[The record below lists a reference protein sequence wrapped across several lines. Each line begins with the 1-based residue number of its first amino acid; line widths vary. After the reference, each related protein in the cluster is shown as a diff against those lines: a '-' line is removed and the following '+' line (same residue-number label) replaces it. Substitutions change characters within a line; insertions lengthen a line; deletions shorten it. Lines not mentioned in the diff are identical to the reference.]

1 VGPLEQEIADLLE
14 IPAKV
19 PNQDWVRGDGHPP
32 NADMRL
38 LLAGL
43 SEEQREEYL
52 FARVKALG
60 DALRRIA
67 HAIDELQPEPDGGD

>member
-1 VGPLEQEIADLLE
+1 
-14 IPAKV
+14 
-19 PNQDWVRGDGHPP
+19 
-32 NADMRL
+32 MRL

-60 DALRRIA
+60 DALQRIA